1 MAGKELLRVTGLSKT
16 FRIRQSGKKIEVKA
30 LDDVS
35 LTLCESETLAI
46 VGESG
51 SGKSTLGRTLM
62 ALERPDSGTVLF
74 DGQSPFDLKGDRLRL
89 WRRDIQMVFQDPYA
103 SLNARMT
110 ARQLVSEPWQT
121 HRDLYPTASERDA
134 RADQLLE
141 MVGLRAQHAHKSP
154 RAFSG
159 GQLQRIGIA
168 RALALDPR
176 IIVCDEPVSGLDLSV
191 QGQVLNVLK
200 DLQRRLG
207 VAYVFISHDM
217 SVVRHMAD
225 RVAVMHHGRIVE
237 SGPVATVL
245 DSPTHAYTRALIDAA
260 PSLSNL

>member
-1 MAGKELLRVTGLSKT
+1 
-16 FRIRQSGKKIEVKA
+16 
-30 LDDVS
+30 
-35 LTLCESETLAI
+35 
-46 VGESG
+46 
-51 SGKSTLGRTLM
+51 
-62 ALERPDSGTVLF
+62 
-74 DGQSPFDLKGDRLRL
+74 
-89 WRRDIQMVFQDPYA
+89 MVFQDPYA
-103 SLNARMT
+103 SLNSRMT
-110 ARQLVSEPWQT
+110 ARQLVSEPWQS
-121 HRDLYPTASERDA
+121 HRELYPTARERDH
-134 RADQLLE
+134 RSDQLLE
-141 MVGLRAQHAHKSP
+141 MVGLKAQHAHKTP

-225 RVAVMHHGRIVE
+225 RVAVMYHGKIVE
-237 SGPVATVL
+237 CGPVDSVL
-245 DSPTHAYTRALIDAA
+245 DTPSHAYTRALIAAA
-260 PSLSNL
+260 PSLSSL

>member
-1 MAGKELLRVTGLSKT
+1 MPAKELLRVTDLSKT
-16 FRIRQSGKKIEVKA
+16 FRIHQGGRKSQVKA

-35 LTLCESETLAI
+35 LTLSEGETLAI

-51 SGKSTLGRTLM
+51 SGKSTLGRTLL
-62 ALERPDSGTVLF
+62 ALERPDSGSVLF
-74 DGQSPFDLKGDRLRL
+74 DGESPFDLKGRELRR
-89 WRRDIQMVFQDPYA
+89 WHRHIQMVFQDPYA
-103 SLNARMT
+103 SLNSRMT

-121 HRDLYPTASERDA
+121 HRELYPTARERDE
-134 RADQLLE
+134 RSDQLLE
-141 MVGLRAQHAHKSP
+141 MVGLKAQHAHKTP

-225 RVAVMHHGRIVE
+225 RVAVMYHGKVVE
-237 SGPVATVL
+237 CGPVDAVL
-245 DSPTHAYTRALIDAA
+245 DAPSHAYTRALIDAA
-260 PSLSNL
+260 PSLSSL

>member
-1 MAGKELLRVTGLSKT
+1 MPAKELLRVSGLSKT
-16 FRIRQSGKKIEVKA
+16 FRIDQGGRKTEVKA

-35 LTLCESETLAI
+35 ITLSEGETLAI

-51 SGKSTLGRTLM
+51 SGKSTLGRILL
-62 ALERPDSGTVLF
+62 ALERPDSGSVLF
-74 DGQSPFDLKGDRLRL
+74 DGVNPFDLQGDRLRQ
-89 WRRDIQMVFQDPYA
+89 WRRHIQMVFQDPYA
-103 SLNARMT
+103 SLNTRMT

-121 HRDLYPTASERDA
+121 HRDLHPTARARQE
-134 RADQLLE
+134 RADELLE
-141 MVGLRAQHAHKSP
+141 MVGLKAQHAHKTP

-200 DLQRRLG
+200 DLQHRLG

-225 RVAVMHHGRIVE
+225 RVAVMYHGKVVE
-237 SGPVATVL
+237 SGPVDTVL
-245 DSPTHAYTRALIDAA
+245 DTPTHDYTRALIHAA
-260 PSLSNL
+260 PSLSSL